1 MFSFRR
7 GDFAFV
13 FAAVQRPV
21 TPFQHERRCPDSDF
35 PRRNMLLGFR
45 LDTLRRVQPSWDT
58 CELALGVRDARDDL
72 VVLLEQLTQPAAV
85 EKARAVDFRVVEF
98 SLAGVGGLI
107 DPVGGDRLGED
118 IERGVVA
125 VRGDERPIRVC
136 AADRPDIEVADIT
149 PPFIERQ
156 AVLHGPTLATHPVQ
170 A

>member
-1 MFSFRR
+1 M
-7 GDFAFV
+7 
-13 FAAVQRPV
+13 
-21 TPFQHERRCPDSDF
+21 
-35 PRRNMLLGFR
+35 
-45 LDTLRRVQPSWDT
+45 
-58 CELALGVRDARDDL
+58 
-72 VVLLEQLTQPAAV
+72 VLLEQLTQPAAV

-149 PPFIERQ
+149 PPCIERQ
-156 AVLHGPTLATHPVQ
+156 AVPPGPTLATHPVQ